1 MVTKTVDLLMSE
13 DDRGRG
19 ILSNADREWLKKQTD
34 GSTPGSSRQ
43 ADSKRRHAIRNR
55 IPNAIR
61 DFELLAEELP
71 QSLHQDVLE
80 EIQNDSG
87 SLTENFSHA
96 FSFFY
101 ILLNEQQYMADAIA
115 ENDVY
120 GAQHLLTF
128 RDALRSGISSAK
140 QQTPQ
145 FSSPPETILLD
156 SNTSLGEVPPTETF
170 EKNDILPK
178 YEEFSYF
185 RNIETGRQ
193 LIESGKFSPNGA
205 KGLAIGDATSAVLT
219 LLAERRANCSEKV
232 IRPQDE
238 VEL

>member
-1 MVTKTVDLLMSE
+1 MSE

-71 QSLHQDVLE
+71 QSLFQDVLK

-87 SLTENFSHA
+87 SLRKNFSHA
-96 FSFFY
+96 FAFFY

-115 ENDVY
+115 EDDMC
-120 GAQHLLTF
+120 GARHLLTF
-128 RDALRSGISSAK
+128 RDALRLGISSAK
-140 QQTPQ
+140 EQTPQ
-145 FSSPPETILLD
+145 FSSPPETVLLD
-156 SNTSLGEVPPTETF
+156 SNTFLGEVPPTEAIKT
-170 EKNDILPK
+170 EDILPK
-178 YEEFSYF
+178 YEEFSYL
-185 RNIETGRQ
+185 RDIETGKQ
-193 LIESGKFSPNGA
+193 LIESGEFSPNEA
-205 KGLAIGDATSAVLT
+205 KGLAIGDAKSAVLE
-219 LLAERRANCSEKV
+219 LLAERRANCSANV

-238 VEL
+238 VNL